1 MKKYYIWLPVMG
13 TRSSIT
19 TIHAESVT
27 DALQKANVNNNYVAQ
42 TYDELP
48 SFMKKFI

>member
-1 MKKYYIWLPVMG
+1 MKKYYVWLPVMG

-19 TIHAESVT
+19 TVYAANAT
-27 DALQKANVNNNYVAQ
+27 DALQKANVNNNYVAH
-42 TYDELP
+42 TEDEFP

>member
-1 MKKYYIWLPVMG
+1 MKKYYVWLPVMG

-19 TIHAESVT
+19 TIHAENIK
-27 DALQKANVNNNYVAQ
+27 DALKKASVNKNYVAQ

-48 SFMKKFI
+48 SFMKKFV